1 MTKTALLASAA
12 VMAALL
18 APGAANATVEGFK
31 FESADITAIFSLDV
45 TGGQAVSGTG
55 TLWSPHW
62 SGGGDPMTLVTLST
76 PNVHNLGSGVL
87 SYRFGGGTDL
97 IGDTAVPIDSW
108 GPVFIVNTRPN
119 LDVGFNVWWNGGNSY
134 TGFIAGNAPSK
145 GAPIIYLGE
154 NGSVGSIPEPATWAM
169 LGIGFAAL
177 GFDGYRAR
185 RSAISIA

>member
-1 MTKTALLASAA
+1 
-12 VMAALL
+12 MAALL

-31 FESADITAIFSLDV
+31 FESADITAIFSFDV

-55 TLWSPHW
+55 TLLSPYWS
-62 SGGGDPMTLVTLST
+62 GGDPMTLVTLST

-119 LDVGFNVWWNGGNSY
+119 LDVGFNVWLIGGNSY
-134 TGFIAGNAPSK
+134 MGFIAGNAP
-145 GAPIIYLGE
+145 IYLGE

-177 GFDGYRAR
+177 GFAGYRAR